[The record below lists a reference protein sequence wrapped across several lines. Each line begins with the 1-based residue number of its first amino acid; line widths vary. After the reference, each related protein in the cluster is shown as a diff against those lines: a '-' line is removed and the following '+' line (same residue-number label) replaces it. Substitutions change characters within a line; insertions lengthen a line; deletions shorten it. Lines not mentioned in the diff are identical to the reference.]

1 MNTIKTLIISFASL
15 FAAQVFAGPVNINSA
30 DVTALDQELVG
41 VGPVIAQRIVEHREA
56 HGAFQSPE
64 ELMLVKGVGEKVL
77 AKNAEFILLK

>member
-1 MNTIKTLIISFASL
+1 MNTIKTLIISFAGL
-15 FAAQVFAGPVNINSA
+15 FAAQAFAGPVNINTA

-56 HGAFQSPE
+56 HGDFQSAE
-64 ELMLVKGVGEKVL
+64 ELMLIKGVGEKVL